1 MSPSPNLGQ
10 KPNLGPA
17 AWQRRALLLA
27 GLTIAYNLVE
37 GLVSM
42 GFGWA
47 DDSMALFGFGADSFI
62 EVASALLV
70 LWKLQDLPMNE
81 GGPPARWRWRR
92 SPLVHPDV
100 VSGQS
105 PTSTSA
111 DLARERRAAL
121 GIGWLF
127 QLLALG
133 ILGGSLWQLWAHRHP
148 PTTVPGLIIAL
159 LSLACMAFLWR
170 AKLRAARALDSATLA
185 ADAAC
190 SRACIQL
197 SGVLFLGSL
206 LFLVAPALWW
216 VDGAAALGLALLIG
230 REGLGMVR
238 AARSEHFSGGCG
250 CGHD

>member
-1 MSPSPNLGQ
+1 MSPSPSLGQ
-10 KPNLGPA
+10 KLDLSPA

-47 DDSMALFGFGADSFI
+47 DDSVALFGFGADSFI

-70 LWKLQDLPMNE
+70 LWKLRD
-81 GGPPARWRWRR
+81 
-92 SPLVHPDV
+92 H
-100 VSGQS
+100 
-105 PTSTSA
+105 A

-127 QLLALG
+127 QFLALG

-216 VDGAAALGLALLIG
+216 VDGAAAMGLALLIG